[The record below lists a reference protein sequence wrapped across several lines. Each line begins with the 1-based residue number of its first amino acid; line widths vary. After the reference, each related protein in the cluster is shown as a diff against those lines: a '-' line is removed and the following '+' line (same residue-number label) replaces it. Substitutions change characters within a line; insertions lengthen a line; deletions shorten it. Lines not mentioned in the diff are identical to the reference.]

1 MAIRSVGKTVLPA
14 ANRHRYQSTRLQIRV
29 GAWAERLNQWAAN
42 PWRRL
47 SLLLIILL
55 VAFVAGSGVGMVTG
69 ALSAI
74 DQIGALVCVV
84 ALELAVRM
92 RGPIRRRSVHRL
104 GLQMLD
110 MARMGLLYGL
120 LLDGF
125 KIL

>member
-1 MAIRSVGKTVLPA
+1 V
-14 ANRHRYQSTRLQIRV
+14 RYQQTRLQNRV
-29 GAWAERLNQWAAN
+29 AAAGDRLAIWAAN

-55 VAFVAGSGVGMVTG
+55 AAFVLGSGVGMVTG
-69 ALSAI
+69 TLSAI
-74 DQIGALVCVV
+74 DQLGALICVA
-84 ALELAVRM
+84 ALELAVRL
-92 RGPIRRRSVHRL
+92 RSPLRRRTGDPL
-104 GLQMLD
+104 GMQMLD

>member
-1 MAIRSVGKTVLPA
+1 M
-14 ANRHRYQSTRLQIRV
+14 
-29 GAWAERLNQWAAN
+29 NQWAAN

>member
-1 MAIRSVGKTVLPA
+1 MAPVSILPSSRGA
-14 ANRHRYQSTRLQIRV
+14 VRYQQTRLQSRV
-29 GAWAERLNQWAAN
+29 AASGDRLAIWAAN

-55 VAFVAGSGVGMVTG
+55 AGFVVGSGVGMVTG
-69 ALSAI
+69 TLSAI
-74 DQIGALVCVV
+74 DQLGALICV
-84 ALELAVRM
+84 ASLELAVRL
-92 RGPIRRRSVHRL
+92 RSPLRRRTGDPL
-104 GLQMLD
+104 AMQMVD